1 MDVVLYS
8 TGCPNCEVLKKRLDS
23 AGVAYTTINDEDLMI
38 SKGFMSA
45 PVLEVDGIAMSFGN
59 AIRWVKEQK

>member
-23 AGVAYTTINDEDLMI
+23 ACIAYTTINDEDLMI

-45 PVLEVDGIAMSFGN
+45 PVLEVDGTAMSFGN